1 MILGLEVPLF
11 TRRLAALPF
20 LPMPRRSK
28 PGYFVQGEFV
38 VRGSAEDEALIAQ
51 RKGDVQVSR
60 TDLKRASQARQDV
73 GELLLG
79 LKPSVW
85 QTLGLPETLVEALQ
99 TMHKLTDF
107 GARKRQLQFIG
118 KLMRALDEPTMARI
132 TAHTEAQAKGH
143 GQEVAKLHAAEHWRQ
158 RLLQDDHAMTQWM
171 AAYPQTDVQWLR
183 QTVRAAKQHLRQG
196 STGQATRQAKA
207 YRALFSLVRDQLT
220 ESAPSAPV
228 TPSLPS

>member
-1 MILGLEVPLF
+1 
-11 TRRLAALPF
+11 
-20 LPMPRRSK
+20 MPRRSK

-60 TDLKRASQARQDV
+60 TDRKRASQARQDV
-73 GELLLG
+73 GESLLG

-85 QTLGLPETLVEALQ
+85 QTLGLSETLIEALQ

-118 KLMRALDEPTMARI
+118 KLMRALDDPTMARI
-132 TAHTEAQAKGH
+132 TSHTEAQAKGH
-143 GQEVAKLHAAEHWRQ
+143 GQEVAKLHAAEQWRH
-158 RLLQDDHAMTQWM
+158 RLLQDDQAITQWM
-171 AAYPQTDVQWLR
+171 TAYPQTDVQWLR

-207 YRALFSLVRDQLT
+207 YRALFSLVRDQ
-220 ESAPSAPV
+220 
-228 TPSLPS
+228 